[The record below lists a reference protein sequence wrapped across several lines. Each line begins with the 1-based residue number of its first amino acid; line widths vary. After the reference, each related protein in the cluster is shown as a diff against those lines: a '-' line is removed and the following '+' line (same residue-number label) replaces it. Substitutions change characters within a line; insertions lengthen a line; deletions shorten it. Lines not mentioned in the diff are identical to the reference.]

1 MASEPTKTHCPYCSL
16 QCGILLAISGGQ
28 VELAPQSDFPTNR
41 GGLCAKGWTA
51 ADLLEHPDR
60 LTGPLVR
67 DERGSPL
74 RRATWNE
81 ALERIV
87 AAFQNAQRDHTPD
100 AVGCFGG
107 GGLTNEKAYQ
117 LGKFARVALR
127 TSSID
132 YNGRFCMS
140 SAAAATN
147 RSFGIDRGLPFPL
160 ADIAQADAIL
170 LVGSNPA
177 ETMPPA
183 MQFFD
188 EGRARGAKHVVV
200 DPRRTATAARADLH
214 LQPVPGTDLAL
225 ANGLLNVVAREGLI
239 DEGYVAERTR
249 GFEAVRRA
257 VRLYWPDRVERITG
271 VPENDIVAA
280 ARILA
285 KAGRAMILTARGAEQ
300 HSSGTDTTQA
310 FINLALALGLPGRP
324 YSGFATIT
332 GQGNGQGGREH
343 GQKCDQLPGYRK
355 LDDPIARAHMA
366 RIWGIN
372 AADLP
377 SSGQSAYEML
387 SDIGTS
393 GGVRALWVLASNIA
407 VSAPNSLH
415 VTAKLKELDFLV
427 VSDIFLSETAALA
440 DVVLPTT
447 QWAEESGT
455 MTNLEG
461 RVILRRAAVAPPG
474 DVRSDLD
481 VMTDL
486 AKRLGVQGFSA
497 EPQEVFAELCRASQ
511 GGKAD
516 YRGIS
521 YDRIATDNG
530 VFWPCPSA
538 LYADTPRLFVEDFPT
553 PDRRAHFYATEQ
565 RAAAEPPDD
574 DYPYYLTTGRVLRQ
588 YQSGTQTRRVAE
600 LSDGQP
606 EPVAELHPTL
616 GQRVGIGDGDKVR
629 LTTRR
634 GEVVM
639 TARMDSRIRPDTVFA
654 PFHWG
659 GTACIN
665 RLTNPALDPQSRMP
679 SFKVCA
685 VAVSAVAN
693 HAEPSI
699 SREGDSTHG

>member
-1 MASEPTKTHCPYCSL
+1 MASAPTKTHCPYCSL
-16 QCGILLAISGGQ
+16 QCGISLHAVGGQ
-28 VELAPQSDFPTNR
+28 VALAPQNDFPTNR

-51 ADLLEHPDR
+51 ADLLGHPER
-60 LTGPLVR
+60 LTRPLVR
-67 DERGSPL
+67 DGRGSPL
-74 RRATWNE
+74 RPATWNE
-81 ALERIV
+81 ALEKVV
-87 AAFQNAQRDHTPD
+87 AAFQNAQRDHGPD
-100 AVGCFGG
+100 AAGCFGG

-127 TSSID
+127 TSAID

-160 ADIAQADAIL
+160 ADIAGADVVL

-188 EGRARGAKHVVV
+188 QGRARGAKHIVV

-225 ANGLLNVVAREGLI
+225 ANGMLNVVAREGLL
-239 DEGYVAERTR
+239 DERYVVERTR

-271 VPENDIVAA
+271 VPENDIVTA
-280 ARILA
+280 ARMLA
-285 KAGRAMILTARGAEQ
+285 NADRAMILTARGAEQ
-300 HSSGTDTTQA
+300 HSSGTDTAQA

-355 LDDPIARAHMA
+355 LDDPVARTHVAQV
-366 RIWGIN
+366 WGIN
-372 AADLP
+372 PADLP
-377 SSGQSAYEML
+377 SSGRSAYEML
-387 SDIGTS
+387 SGIGS
-393 GGVRALWVLASNIA
+393 PGGVRTLWVLASNIA
-407 VSAPNSLH
+407 VSAPNSTY
-415 VTAKLKELDFLV
+415 VGEKLAELDFLV

-461 RVILRRAAVAPPG
+461 RVILRRAAVTPPG

-486 AKRLGVQGFSA
+486 AKRLGAQGFSA
-497 EPQEVFAELCRASQ
+497 EPREVFEELCRASQ

-521 YDRIATDNG
+521 YERIEAQKG

-538 LYADTPRLFVEDFPT
+538 LYPDTPRLFVEDFPT
-553 PDRRAHFYATEQ
+553 PDRRAHFHATEQ
-565 RAAAEPPDD
+565 RAAAELPDD

-588 YQSGTQTRRVAE
+588 YQSGTQTRRVAQ
-600 LSDGQP
+600 LSDGES
-606 EPVAELHPTL
+606 EPVAELHPAL
-616 GQRVGIGDGDKVR
+616 GQRIGIGDGDKVR

-639 TARMDSRIRPDTVFA
+639 TARMDSGIRPDTVFA

-659 GTACIN
+659 GAACIN

-685 VAVSAVAN
+685 VAVSAI

-699 SREGDSTHG
+699 AKEGD

>member
-1 MASEPTKTHCPYCSL
+1 M
-16 QCGILLAISGGQ
+16 SGAH
-28 VELAPQSDFPTNR
+28 VKLAPQDDFPTNR

-51 ADLLEHPDR
+51 ADLLAHPER
-60 LTGPLVR
+60 LTSPLTR
-67 DERGSPL
+67 DARGSPL
-74 RRATWNE
+74 RPTTWNE
-81 ALERIV
+81 ALERVV
-87 AAFQNAQRDHTPD
+87 ATFQSTQQNHGRD

-127 TSSID
+127 TSAID

-140 SAAAATN
+140 SAAAACN

-160 ADIAQADAIL
+160 ADIAQADVIL
-170 LVGSNPA
+170 IVGSNPA
-177 ETMPPA
+177 STLPPA
-183 MQFFD
+183 MQYFD
-188 EGRARGAKHVVV
+188 EGRARGAKHIVV
-200 DPRRTATAARADLH
+200 DPRRSTTASRADLH

-225 ANGLLNVVAREGLI
+225 ANGMLNVIAREGLI
-239 DEGYVAERTR
+239 DREYVAERTT
-249 GFEAVRRA
+249 GFEAVRRV

-280 ARILA
+280 ARMLA
-285 KAGRAMILTARGAEQ
+285 SADRAMILTARGAEQ
-300 HSSGTDTTQA
+300 HSWGTDTVQA

-355 LDDPIARAHMA
+355 LDDPVARAHIA
-366 RIWGIN
+366 QIWGIN
-372 AADLP
+372 PADLP
-377 SSGQSAYEML
+377 LSGRSAYEML
-387 SDIGTS
+387 SGIGTP
-393 GGVRALWVLASNIA
+393 GGVRALWVMASNIV

-415 VTAKLKELDFLV
+415 VAEQIKQLEFLV

-461 RVILRRAAVAPPG
+461 RVILRRAALTPP
-474 DVRSDLD
+474 DEVRSDLD
-481 VMTDL
+481 VMADL
-486 AKRLGVQGFSA
+486 AKRLGAHGFSA
-497 EPQEVFAELCRASQ
+497 DPQEVFEELTRASA

-516 YRGIS
+516 YRGITFE
-521 YDRIATDNG
+521 RIEADNG

-538 LYADTPRLFVEDFPT
+538 LYPDTPRMFVEDFPT
-553 PDRRAHFYATEQ
+553 PDRRAHFHPVEQ
-565 RAAAEPPDD
+565 PGAAELPDD
-574 DYPYYLTTGRVLRQ
+574 EFPYYLTTGRVLWQ
-588 YQSGTQTRRVAE
+588 YQSGTQTRRVAQLAE
-600 LSDGQP
+600 AEP
-606 EPVAELHPTL
+606 EPVAEMHPTL
-616 GQRVGIGDGDKVR
+616 GRRVGVRSGDKIR
-629 LTTRR
+629 LRTRR

-639 TARMDSRIRPDTVFA
+639 TARMDTGIRPDTVFA

-659 GTACIN
+659 GAASIN
-665 RLTNPALDPQSRMP
+665 RLTNPVLDPHSRMP

-685 VAVSAVAN
+685 VSVSR
-693 HAEPSI
+693 AEAADLPK
-699 SREGDSTHG
+699 GDTHG

>member
-1 MASEPTKTHCPYCSL
+1 MASVPTKTHCPYCSL
-16 QCGILLAISGGQ
+16 QCGITLEVARSG

-51 ADLLEHPDR
+51 ADLLAHLER
-60 LTGPLVR
+60 LTRPLIR
-67 DERGSPL
+67 DMRGSPL
-74 RRATWNE
+74 RPATWNE

-87 AAFQNAQRDHTPD
+87 AAFQKAQQHYGRD

-127 TSSID
+127 TSAID

-140 SAAAATN
+140 SAAAASN

-183 MQFFD
+183 MQYFD
-188 EGRARGAKHVVV
+188 EGRERGAMHIVV
-200 DPRRTATAARADLH
+200 DPRRTATASRADLH

-225 ANGLLNVVAREGLI
+225 ANGMLNVLAREGLL
-239 DEGYVAERTR
+239 DQKYVAERTT
-249 GFEAVRRA
+249 GFDAVRRA

-271 VPENDIVAA
+271 VPESDIVAA
-280 ARILA
+280 ARTLA
-285 KAGRAMILTARGAEQ
+285 SADRAIILTARGAEQ
-300 HSSGTDTTQA
+300 HSSGTDTVQA
-310 FINLALALGLPGRP
+310 FINLALVLGLPGRP

-355 LDDPIARAHMA
+355 LDDPSARAHIA
-366 RIWGIN
+366 QVWGIN

-377 SSGQSAYEML
+377 SPGQSAYEML
-387 SDIGTS
+387 SGIGTP
-393 GGVRALWVLASNIA
+393 GGLHALWVVASNIV
-407 VSAPNSLH
+407 VSAPDALRIAEK
-415 VTAKLKELDFLV
+415 VKDLEFLV

-461 RVILRRAAVAPPG
+461 RVILRRAAVSPP
-474 DVRSDLD
+474 DEVRSDLD
-481 VMTDL
+481 VMADL
-486 AKRLGVQGFSA
+486 AKRLGVNGFSA
-497 EPQEVFAELCRASQ
+497 DSEEVFDELTRASA

-521 YDRIATDNG
+521 YQRITAENG

-538 LYADTPRLFVEDFPT
+538 LYSDTPRLFVEDFPT
-553 PDRRAHFYATEQ
+553 PDRRAHFRAVEQ
-565 RAAAEPPDD
+565 PNPAEPPDD
-574 DYPYYLTTGRVLRQ
+574 EFPYYLTTGRILRQ
-588 YQSGTQTRRVAE
+588 YQSGAQTAGSRR
-600 LSDGQP
+600 
-606 EPVAELHPTL
+606 H
-616 GQRVGIGDGDKVR
+616 
-629 LTTRR
+629 LT
-634 GEVVM
+634 
-639 TARMDSRIRPDTVFA
+639 RMS
-654 PFHWG
+654 
-659 GTACIN
+659 
-665 RLTNPALDPQSRMP
+665 
-679 SFKVCA
+679 
-685 VAVSAVAN
+685 
-693 HAEPSI
+693 
-699 SREGDSTHG
+699 